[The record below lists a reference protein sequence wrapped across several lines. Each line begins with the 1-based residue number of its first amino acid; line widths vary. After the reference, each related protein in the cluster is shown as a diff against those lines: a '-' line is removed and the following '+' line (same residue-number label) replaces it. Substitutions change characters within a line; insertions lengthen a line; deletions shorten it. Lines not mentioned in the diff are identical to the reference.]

1 MREKTYY
8 KIYLTVLE
16 TKEKI
21 LLATIRSK
29 GNTYTCLQA
38 LKNTY
43 PIEKFTL
50 TVE

>member
-1 MREKTYY
+1 MREKINY
-8 KIYLTVLE
+8 KIFLTVLE
-16 TKEKI
+16 TKEKTLI
-21 LLATIRSK
+21 ATIRSK

-43 PIEKFTL
+43 PIERFLL